1 MRTQSLKALS
11 EVQKV
16 WYYVMNIIHRS
27 AGHSV
32 MIPSSNELAKEFG
45 IARSTVRIALEKL
58 TAQEA
63 LITRRGIGTFTNP
76 KWNLHQESSSPKL
89 IGLLLFDGGLFSY
102 SPLIQ
107 QELAVFCQEI
117 ARNNWHMRLITESA
131 FSSEDIEQILTH
143 SYLDGLFIL
152 GSSEEVIRKAADI
165 VPLVNF
171 DQPVSGVT
179 TVRPDYAPLIP
190 KILKISDSS
199 LPLHMLWLQGE
210 RIFLPEDW
218 IRLNA
223 VPQLTHDLYPFVV
236 HHAYPDESL
245 RAKLAE
251 RFPDWIV
258 LHTQIAEKVRNFLI
272 DIYGEEQAKSSR
284 FIYSGEK
291 QYQIKIPGYYLISQ
305 RLDSARKGTEL
316 LRSMMEDGYT
326 EIFDHYVPV
335 RLFNSINNLEVE

>member
-1 MRTQSLKALS
+1 
-11 EVQKV
+11 
-16 WYYVMNIIHRS
+16 MNIIHRS

-76 KWNLHQESSSPKL
+76 RWNLHQESSSPKL
-89 IGLLLFDGGLFSY
+89 IGVLLFDGGLFSY
-102 SPLIQ
+102 SPLMQ
-107 QELAVFCQEI
+107 QELAEFCQEI

-131 FSSEDIEQILTH
+131 FSSEDIEQILKH

-152 GSSEEVIRKAADI
+152 GSSEEVIRKAAEI

-179 TVRPDYAPLIP
+179 SIRPDYASLIP
-190 KILKISDSS
+190 KIIKISESS
-199 LPLHMLWLQGE
+199 VPSHVLWLQVK
-210 RIFLPEDW
+210 RIFLPDDW
-218 IRLNA
+218 MRLNA
-223 VPQLTHDLYPFVV
+223 VPQLTHDLYPFAV
-236 HHAYPDESL
+236 HNAYPEDSL

-258 LHTQIAEKVRNFLI
+258 LHTSIAEKVHNLLT
-272 DIYGEEQAKSSR
+272 DIYGEERAKSSR
-284 FIYSGEK
+284 FIYAGEK
-291 QYQIKIPGYYLISQ
+291 QYQIKIPGYYLISTRQ
-305 RLDSARKGTEL
+305 DSVRKGTEL
-316 LRSMMEDGYT
+316 LRSMMEGGYT
-326 EIFDHYVPV
+326 EAVDHYVPV
-335 RLFNSINNLEVE
+335 RLFNSINNLEVK